1 MIRVFSTEKIIEEIT
16 NWPEEK
22 KATVKYAREET
33 EADGSKR
40 MFAVYPKGTEF
51 FGKQA
56 DQLIVLGKAKVVDD
70 TPLIVYGPD
79 EIAAMSEVAK

>member
-1 MIRVFSTEKIIEEIT
+1 MRVFSTEKIVEDIT

-22 KATVKYAREET
+22 KATVKFAREEGP
-33 EADGSKR
+33 EGDKK

-56 DQLIVLGKAKVVDD
+56 DQLIALGKARIVDD
-70 TPLIVYGPD
+70 TPRI
-79 EIAAMSEVAK
+79 ENAEVPQ